1 MRLEKAER
9 PALILKWSKRFR
21 WALMLAVLAYL
32 GICAYMWATQLPRI
46 FLPSAQLQTTPER
59 LGLKFEEIHIPS
71 GNGADRGDLFAWWIP
86 VENRD
91 ASTLLYLHGNEGN
104 IGTAHDMEKIARFHD
119 MGYNLLLAEYR
130 GYGKSTN
137 AGPDETLM
145 YEDAEAAWKY
155 LLKERTSNPKTT
167 FIFGHS
173 LGGAV
178 AIDLAVHHPEAGGVI
193 AEATFTSMMDMA
205 ERKYPYLP
213 VDLLLNQRFDSIAK
227 IRRLKIPLLL
237 IHGTWD
243 NRIPF
248 QMSQRL
254 FASAQQPKFL
264 KLIKGGEHSNSD
276 VVAPIEYRAAVTSFI
291 QRDIHNS
298 EEAESD

>member
-1 MRLEKAER
+1 
-9 PALILKWSKRFR
+9 
-21 WALMLAVLAYL
+21 
-32 GICAYMWATQLPRI
+32 MWATQRPRI
-46 FLPSAQLQTTPER
+46 FEPSAQLQTTPER
-59 LGLKFEEIHIPS
+59 YGLKFEEIHIPS
-71 GNGADRGDLFAWWIP
+71 GNGTDRGDLFAWWIP
-86 VENRD
+86 VENSD
-91 ASTLLYLHGNEGN
+91 APTLLYLHGNEKN
-104 IGTAHDMEKIARFHD
+104 IGSAHDMGKAARFHD
-119 MGYNLLLAEYR
+119 MGYNLLLVEYR
-130 GYGKSTN
+130 GYGKSGGAEPN
-137 AGPDETLM
+137 ETGM

-155 LLKERTSNPKTT
+155 LVKERTNNPKTT

-227 IRRLKIPLLL
+227 IRQLKIPLLL
-237 IHGTWD
+237 IHGKWD

-254 FASAQQPKFL
+254 FESAQQPKFL
-264 KLIKGGEHSNSD
+264 KLIEGGEHINCD
-276 VVAPIEYRAAVTSFI
+276 VVAPLEFRAAMSSFI
-291 QRDIHNS
+291 HHDTRNT
-298 EEAESD
+298 EEAKSD